1 MEKNENKPMKFLQEK
16 SKEIFILILLIAG
29 ALLIILGSIDF
40 NGKKEGVQYT
50 DVEFYTEYLEN
61 KIARMCENIG
71 GISEAKI
78 LLTLDC
84 SSEYVY
90 GDSASDY
97 IILKNNNEEEAVML
111 REIYPRVRG
120 IAVVCTGGRS
130 AENPR
135 DRHRPA
141 FSRDRNSGFKNSSCG
156 NVISE

>member
-1 MEKNENKPMKFLQEK
+1 MQRTRSIIPV
-16 SKEIFILILLIAG
+16 SYTH
-29 ALLIILGSIDF
+29 LLIILGSIDF
-40 NGKKEGVQYT
+40 NGKKESVQYT
-50 DVEFYTEYLEN
+50 NIEFYTEYLEN

-120 IAVVCTGGRS
+120 IAVVCTGGDL
-130 AENPR
+130 PR
-135 DRHRPA
+135 IRETVTDPVSYTHLDVYKRQPQKPLMHTA
-141 FSRDRNSGFKNSSCG
+141 SSDVCRTDM
-156 NVISE
+156 ILS

>member
-1 MEKNENKPMKFLQEK
+1 MEKNENKPMKFLREK
-16 SKEIFILILLIAG
+16 SKELFILILLIAG

-40 NGKKEGVQYT
+40 GGKKESVQYT

-61 KIARMCENIG
+61 KIARMCENIS

-120 IAVVCTGGRS
+120 IAVVCTGGDLPRIRETVTDLLS
-130 AENPR
+130 AAIGI
-135 DRHRPA
+135 PA
-141 FSRDRNSGFKNSSCG
+141 SKIQVAGM
-156 NVISE
+156 